1 MENQKTINMLD
12 NAPNQPSK
20 FKFNLTKNWV
30 WINDYSRGTYNA
42 NGELN
47 FKLQC

>member
-12 NAPNQPSK
+12 SAPNQPSK
-20 FKFNLTKNWV
+20 FRTKNWV

>member
-1 MENQKTINMLD
+1 MENQKLINMLD
-12 NAPNQPSK
+12 NAPNQLSK
-20 FKFNLTKNWV
+20 LRTKNWV
-30 WINDYSRGTYNA
+30 WINDYLRGTYNA